1 MGWWGRVDG
10 GWRVP
15 FSYLPCTMS
24 QGMMGDLGLRRLSR
38 REEAGNEFLFKS
50 FIPAGE
56 SHPGHIGEL
65 QIPATEQAP
74 EG

>member
-1 MGWWGRVDG
+1 
-10 GWRVP
+10 
-15 FSYLPCTMS
+15 
-24 QGMMGDLGLRRLSR
+24 MGDLGLRRLSG